1 MSIAAIMTWTLQ
13 SEIPVPQDAQA
24 LLGSGESAVAA
35 FATFRDFHDSPTHHS

>member
-24 LLGSGESAVAA
+24 LLGPGESY
-35 FATFRDFHDSPTHHS
+35 FPRFGDFHDSPTHHS